1 MQRVDRERLTELRRW
16 AMQLQESSSNEEL
29 RAAGRAILM
38 LTEEVTQLTLQLDE
52 ARNSEHDVDQET
64 DLSRDTEPEHGG
76 RAWFRRTF
84 GLGVFDEDYEESK
97 PG

>member
-1 MQRVDRERLTELRRW
+1 MQPVDRERLTELRRW
-16 AMQLQESSSNEEL
+16 ATQLQESSSNEEL

-38 LTEEVTQLTLQLDE
+38 LTEEVTHLTSQLDE
-52 ARNSEHDVDQET
+52 ARSSLQDVDQEAGPDDVET
-64 DLSRDTEPEHGG
+64 EHGG